1 MGHPQPKLLALCTPF
16 LQAIAVLLRL
26 GTAFLQLH
34 PQKEQLLFRLGTF
47 PFLGGDGFVKFRNL
61 RLLGLQGFLLLCGV
75 IAIACL
81 LRCQSPDGFQIM
93 VNIVLQHG
101 DFSLFGGGF
110 AFVFGSVV
118 SSLLRLGKTKIRLLE
133 QRFDFSV
140 QRFRLGHHPFMAAAN
155 LCKFRFMLLQN
166 HTGLIQRTKP
176 KSNLQLLF
184 FFVKLQIQL
193 GFLRLLLEG
202 RNSPFQFLQNIL

>member
-1 MGHPQPKLLALCTPF
+1 M
-16 LQAIAVLLRL
+16 LLRL

-75 IAIACL
+75 VAVACL

-101 DFSLFGGGF
+101 DFALFGGGF

-118 SSLLRLGKTKIRLLE
+118 SSLLRLSKTKIRLLE

-140 QRFRLGHHPFMAAAN
+140 QRFRLGHHPFMAAPA
-155 LCKFRFMLLQN
+155 
-166 HTGLIQRTKP
+166 
-176 KSNLQLLF
+176 KSHRIDSAYKAKVQSPTAF
-184 FFVKLQIQL
+184 
-193 GFLRLLLEG
+193 FLRKAPNTAWL
-202 RNSPFQFLQNIL
+202 SPTAP